1 MRVTSA
7 MMVHDMLRNL
17 NTNTRRLDESQ
28 RQLSTGRKI
37 NAPSDDPSGLVK
49 ALRLRTALNE
59 NQQYLANI
67 NEANS
72 FMDTTDGAL
81 NSINELLQRVR
92 ELTNKAATGSNAPD
106 DMKAIA
112 TEIEQLR
119 EQLLLVANST
129 YGSKY
134 IFAGS
139 NVTQAPCNGDFWKG
153 NSETLPTEIGVGVK
167 IPLNLDMK
175 TFFGNPGGVDTGGS
189 PDGGLFALM
198 NDLKTAVD
206 NSEHGTVSAMLD
218 DIDAKLNELSGKR
231 AVVGARGNRM
241 ELQQNRLEEAEV
253 SLSGL
258 LGGVEDADMEQVIMN
273 LRLQE
278 NVYRASLGAGARIIM
293 PTLADFLR

>member
-7 MMVHDMLRNL
+7 MMVNDMLRNL

-28 RQLSTGRKI
+28 RQLYTGRKI

-81 NSINELLQRVR
+81 NSINEVLQRVR
-92 ELTNKAATGSNAPD
+92 ELTVKASTGSNAPD

-139 NVTQAPCNGDFWKG
+139 NVTQAPCDGDFWKG
-153 NSETLPTEIGVGVK
+153 NSETLPTEIGIGVK
-167 IPLNLDMK
+167 IALNLDMK
-175 TFFGNPGGVDTGGS
+175 AFFGNPGGVDTGGS

-206 NSEHGTVSAMLD
+206 NSEHGTASSMLD
-218 DIDAKLNELSGKR
+218 NIDAKLNELSGKR
-231 AVVGARGNRM
+231 AVVGARVNRM
-241 ELQQNRLEEAEV
+241 ELQQNRLQEAEV
-253 SLSGL
+253 SLSRL

-273 LRLQE
+273 LRMQE
-278 NVYRASLGAGARIIM
+278 NVYRASLAAGARIIQ
-293 PTLADFLR
+293 PSLADFLR